1 MEGVCKARVRTSL
14 ICMHVCVCV
23 VKAPCPNTAPL
34 AKLWPRAARHAA
46 FPLFLVRERS
56 LLFITGWLLSWAN
69 RDAQRVQRT
78 SSHLNADLCLCFCPS
93 FSLQMSSWLTFVS
106 QTTHIYC
113 VYLIIMSPLLIK
125 ATWCLH
131 QVKYSN
137 CWQISN
143 GWLYGPF
150 GPHVTH
156 NPINHPWKITD
167 NIKTEH
173 FFMLHLRFV

>member
-1 MEGVCKARVRTSL
+1 MYAC
-14 ICMHVCVCV
+14 VCVCV

-78 SSHLNADLCLCFCPS
+78 SSHLNADLCLLFLPFIFPS
-93 FSLQMSSWLTFVS
+93 DVLVTYVFVS
-106 QTTHIYC
+106 QKTHIYC
-113 VYLIIMSPLLIK
+113 VYLIIMSPLLIN

-131 QVKYSN
+131 QVKCSN

-150 GPHVTH
+150 GPHEAVQ
-156 NPINHPWKITD
+156 
-167 NIKTEH
+167 
-173 FFMLHLRFV
+173 

>member
-1 MEGVCKARVRTSL
+1 MKITVVVIHVLRWGKFIQHKPIFGNQSHVWQYWHTFKHIFVRLLFELNVKRLLYFLEGVCKARVRTSL

-78 SSHLNADLCLCFCPS
+78 SSHLNTDPCLCFCPS
-93 FSLQMSSWLTFVS
+93 FSL
-106 QTTHIYC
+106 
-113 VYLIIMSPLLIK
+113 
-125 ATWCLH
+125 
-131 QVKYSN
+131 
-137 CWQISN
+137 
-143 GWLYGPF
+143 
-150 GPHVTH
+150 
-156 NPINHPWKITD
+156 
-167 NIKTEH
+167 
-173 FFMLHLRFV
+173 